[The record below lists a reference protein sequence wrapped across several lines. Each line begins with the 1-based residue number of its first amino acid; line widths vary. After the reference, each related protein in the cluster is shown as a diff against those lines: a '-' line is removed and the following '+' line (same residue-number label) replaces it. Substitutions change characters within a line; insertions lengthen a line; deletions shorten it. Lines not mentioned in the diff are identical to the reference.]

1 MHVIIKRGIV
11 EDKMKNIMF
20 IAPPAAGKGTQA
32 EIIVNKYNIPHIS
45 TGDILRDISKE
56 NSEIGN
62 YVAETLA
69 NGLLVKDEITYQLV
83 LDRLSKDDCKNGFI
97 IDGFPRN
104 YEQALA
110 YDDILKKVGYD
121 LGIIIVI
128 EVDKETLA
136 KRITGRRVCKKCGSI
151 FNINNDLMKP
161 KNESICDICGGDLYQ
176 RSDDNLDAFMNRFAT
191 YEKNTEK
198 IINHYKDL
206 GVLHF
211 IDGNR
216 TIDEISKQINE
227 IIEST
232 N

>member
-32 EIIVNKYNIPHIS
+32 EIIVNKYKIPHIS

-56 NSEIGN
+56 NTEIGN

-69 NGLLVKDEITYQLV
+69 NGLLVKDELTYQLII
-83 LDRLSKDDCKNGFI
+83 DRLSKDDCKNGFI

-110 YDDILKKVGYD
+110 YDNILKKVGYD

-128 EVDKETLA
+128 DVDQEILA
-136 KRITGRRVCKKCGSI
+136 KRITGRRVCKNCGSV
-151 FNINNDLMKP
+151 FNINNDLSKP

-176 RSDDNLDAFMNRFAT
+176 RSDDNLDAFKNRFAT

-211 IDGNR
+211 IDGNKP
-216 TIDEISKQINE
+216 IDEISKQIDK
-227 IIEST
+227 IIESA

>member
-32 EIIVNKYNIPHIS
+32 EILVNKYKIPHIS

-69 NGLLVKDEITYQLV
+69 NGLLVKDELTYQLIIN
-83 LDRLSKDDCKNGFI
+83 RLSKDDCRNGFI

-128 EVDKETLA
+128 EVDEEILA
-136 KRITGRRVCKKCGSI
+136 KRITGRRVCKNCGSV

-176 RSDDNLDAFMNRFAT
+176 RSDDNLDAFKNRFTT

-206 GVLHF
+206 GVLYF

-216 TIDEISKQINE
+216 TIDEISKQIDE
-227 IIEST
+227 IIKSA

>member
-1 MHVIIKRGIV
+1 
-11 EDKMKNIMF
+11 MKNIMF

-32 EIIVNKYNIPHIS
+32 EIIVNKYKIPHIS

-56 NSEIGN
+56 NSELGN
-62 YVAETLA
+62 YVSEVLA
-69 NGLLVKDEITYQLV
+69 NGLLVKDELTYQLV
-83 LDRLSKDDCKNGFI
+83 KDRLSKEDCKNGYI

-110 YDDILKKVGYD
+110 YDDILKDLGYD
-121 LGIIIVI
+121 LGIVIVI
-128 EVDKETLA
+128 DVDQEILE
-136 KRITGRRVCKKCGSI
+136 KRITGRRVCKNCGSV

-176 RSDDNLDAFMNRFAT
+176 RSDDNLEAFKNRFAT
-191 YEKNTEK
+191 YQKNTEQ
-198 IINHYKDL
+198 IMNHYKDL

-211 IDGNR
+211 IDGNK
-216 TIDEISKQINE
+216 TIDEISKQIEE
-227 IIEST
+227 IINSS

>member
-1 MHVIIKRGIV
+1 
-11 EDKMKNIMF
+11 MKNIMF

-32 EIIVNKYNIPHIS
+32 EIIVNKYKIPHIS

-56 NSEIGN
+56 NSELGN
-62 YVAETLA
+62 YVSEVLA
-69 NGLLVKDEITYQLV
+69 NGLLVKDELTYQLV
-83 LDRLSKDDCKNGFI
+83 KDRLSKEDCKNGYI

-110 YDDILKKVGYD
+110 YDDILKDLGYD
-121 LGIIIVI
+121 LGIVIVI
-128 EVDKETLA
+128 DVNQEILE
-136 KRITGRRVCKKCGSI
+136 KRITGRRVCKNCGSV

-176 RSDDNLDAFMNRFAT
+176 RSDDNLEAFKNRFAT
-191 YEKNTEK
+191 YQKNTEQ

-211 IDGNR
+211 IDGNK
-216 TIDEISKQINE
+216 TIDEISKQIEE
-227 IIEST
+227 IINSS

>member
-32 EIIVNKYNIPHIS
+32 EIIVKKYKIPHIS

-69 NGLLVKDEITYQLV
+69 NGLLVKDELTYKLIS
-83 LDRLSKDDCKNGFI
+83 DRLSKDDCKNGFI

-110 YDDILKKVGYD
+110 YDDILKNVGYD
-121 LGIIIVI
+121 LGVIIVI
-128 EVDKETLA
+128 EVNEETLA
-136 KRITGRRVCKKCGSI
+136 KRITGRRVCKNCGAV
-151 FNINNDLMKP
+151 FNINNESMKP
-161 KNESICDICGGDLYQ
+161 KNQSVCDICGGDLYQ
-176 RSDDNLDAFMNRFAT
+176 RSDDNLDAFKNRFAT

-216 TIDEISKQINE
+216 PIDEISKQIDE
-227 IIEST
+227 IIESA